1 MHFGAEHLPQDVRIG
16 ARQGRPDYQFT
27 LWRADL
33 AQLQSI
39 APRLTDQLRR
49 LPGIV
54 DVNTDQEVGGLQADV
69 LIDRPAAPQLPV
81 GVQDFMAAL
90 KDVFSQRQIA
100 VIFGERN
107 Q

>member
-39 APRLTDQLRR
+39 APRLTDQLVGCRESSMSTPTRR
-49 LPGIV
+49 L
-54 DVNTDQEVGGLQADV
+54 
-69 LIDRPAAPQLPV
+69 AACKRTKTSWQLS
-81 GVQDFMAAL
+81 
-90 KDVFSQRQIA
+90 KTCS
-100 VIFGERN
+100 RN
-107 Q
+107 VKSPSSSPSATNSEWSVR